1 MADHVPKLCCEVRI
15 FKHASM
21 FSMTVWLS
29 VFRGFV
35 LCSIYFYT
43 LASQDSQ
50 VAVCQNRVPLVNI
63 KIAGKWMFIPL
74 KMVLIDIDPYP
85 SISMTGRTY
94 RTSGCSDLSSEA
106 GATLAVSWSQVNP
119 GFVSQGASLEA
130 TLDHKVIATQLVP
143 EAIGKGHCGGRAL
156 WRLVWFVTGSNS
168 VSRNFIQSIP
178 GSSTFFYFFSH
189 CFPVSPA
196 VTLVLSQDVCT
207 TSVEAVP
214 VLPGWRSLRMFFFLT
229 QDAEILAEKRMQK
242 SGFYH
247 KKHWFHENWS
257 EGGRK
262 TKENE
267 ISLPPKSPPKKLPT
281 TAKLAVWWIF
291 KVNPWVVSR
300 PGTSLKQFKTP
311 PGHWNWRVPAASDAK
326 NVHQDDWPQN
336 WLAQYYK
343 FIKGQST

>member
-1 MADHVPKLCCEVRI
+1 
-15 FKHASM
+15 
-21 FSMTVWLS
+21 
-29 VFRGFV
+29 
-35 LCSIYFYT
+35 
-43 LASQDSQ
+43 
-50 VAVCQNRVPLVNI
+50 
-63 KIAGKWMFIPL
+63 
-74 KMVLIDIDPYP
+74 
-85 SISMTGRTY
+85 
-94 RTSGCSDLSSEA
+94 
-106 GATLAVSWSQVNP
+106 
-119 GFVSQGASLEA
+119 
-130 TLDHKVIATQLVP
+130 
-143 EAIGKGHCGGRAL
+143 
-156 WRLVWFVTGSNS
+156 
-168 VSRNFIQSIP
+168 
-178 GSSTFFYFFSH
+178 
-189 CFPVSPA
+189 
-196 VTLVLSQDVCT
+196 
-207 TSVEAVP
+207 
-214 VLPGWRSLRMFFFLT
+214 LT

-326 NVHQDDWPQN
+326 NVHQDDWPEN